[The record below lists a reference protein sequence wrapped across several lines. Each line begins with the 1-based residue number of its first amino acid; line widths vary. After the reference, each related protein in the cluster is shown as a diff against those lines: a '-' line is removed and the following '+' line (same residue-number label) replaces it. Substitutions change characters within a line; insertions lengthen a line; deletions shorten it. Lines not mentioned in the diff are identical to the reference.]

1 MEELTLR
8 RGEEGVLR
16 TFVDTTTVGDNRW
29 GPPSWTRTGTQSAMP
44 STSTSRER
52 RGTMYYKDVELGRA
66 VNICQPSTSRK
77 AKTLW
82 KVREPKAKGDECYER
97 DSERKSESRVAV
109 LQALLEKKNL
119 QGPGMAL
126 DVALRRKAVLEDR
139 ADSSAAEEEAG
150 ACLCCIVRFLC
161 LPGRLVVAAVI

>member
-29 GPPSWTRTGTQSAMP
+29 GPLSSTRTGTQSSMP

-82 KVREPKAKGDECYER
+82 KVREPKAKRDECYER

-109 LQALLEKKNL
+109 LQALLEKKTCRV
-119 QGPGMAL
+119 QGWLWTWPCEGRQCWRTVRIL
-126 DVALRRKAVLEDR
+126 LRRRRKQE
-139 ADSSAAEEEAG
+139 
-150 ACLCCIVRFLC
+150 
-161 LPGRLVVAAVI
+161 LVCVVF